1 MYYISF
7 LIIKC
12 SIIAERALRCMHVS
26 SNAAHGKYQGFC
38 NTVCF
43 SRMWNTYHPPP
54 PPPAHPA
61 GVALH
66 LLICLALCIF
76 WL

>member
-1 MYYISF
+1 M
-7 LIIKC
+7 KC
-12 SIIAERALRCMHVS
+12 SIIAERALADACTLS
-26 SNAAHGKYQGFC
+26 SNAPAGKHRGLC
-38 NTVCF
+38 HTVCF
-43 SRMWNTYHPPP
+43 SRMSNHPPP
-54 PPPAHPA
+54 PANPA